1 MITYLPKIYPD
12 ELLYSWLA
20 RYYIQTGYVRYAF
33 VAEEVFQSKT
43 VRPDIEFVNQYTAPM
58 LQAITEIVPMSE
70 IIENHTMFPYYGRFL
85 QKERRNRAYTA
96 MIQTKGNYHNLLP
109 MPKRKGNTDR
119 YLRYCPVCAEND
131 RKQYGETYWH
141 RIHQLQGGNI
151 CPIHK
156 CYLINSAV
164 RISGKTS
171 PTLVAAETCIPE
183 NNNDIVICQNHI
195 ECKTAVYVTEVFQSE
210 LDFQNDVTVG
220 KFLHSRMENTPYRS
234 VRGQQRNISLLHTE
248 FQEYYKN
255 LPDNSISE
263 LWQIQKMM
271 TDDRVNPY
279 EICMLAMFLN
289 ISVKDLIKMELPERT
304 QEQRFDEQI
313 YLLHEQGLKYPAI
326 AKRLGASYDT
336 VKAIGEQRYKKYH
349 KESGKALKCGTKAYN
364 WQQIDKD
371 TLPLVRDAI
380 VQLQGTE
387 NDRPKKVTV
396 FAVEK
401 LLQLPSKRITSYL
414 PKCKAEIEKHHE
426 TQEEYWAREVVWA
439 VNHILREGNTLNW
452 KHIRNLT
459 NIRKQDLIRCVP
471 YLSKYVDMDMA
482 NKIKILI

>member
-1 MITYLPKIYPD
+1 MTMYFPEIYPD
-12 ELLYSWLA
+12 ELVYSWLA
-20 RYYIQTGYVRYAF
+20 RYYIKTGYVRYAF
-33 VAEEVFQSKT
+33 VAEELFQKKT
-43 VRPDIEFVNQYTAPM
+43 VRPDIEFVNQYTTPA
-58 LQAITEIVPMSE
+58 LQAITEKIPMQR
-70 IIENHTMFPYYGRFL
+70 IIEQHTMFPYYGRFL
-85 QKERRNRAYTA
+85 QKERRNQAYTE

-131 RKQYGETYWH
+131 RKQYGEAYWH
-141 RIHQLQGGNI
+141 RIHQLQGVNI

-171 PTLVAAETCIPE
+171 PTLVAAESCVPE
-183 NNNDIVICQNHI
+183 NNNDIAICQNHI
-195 ECKTAVYVTEVFQSE
+195 ECKTAAYVTEVFQSE
-210 LDFQNDVTVG
+210 LDLNCNITVG
-220 KFLHSRMENTPYRS
+220 NFLHSRMENTPYRS
-234 VRGQQRNISLLHTE
+234 VRGQQRNISLLHAD
-248 FQEYYKN
+248 FQEYYKK
-255 LPDNSISE
+255 LPDNNFSE
-263 LWQIQKMM
+263 LWQIQKVLS
-271 TDDRVNPY
+271 DDRINPY
-279 EICMLAMFLN
+279 EVCMIAMFLN
-289 ISVKDLIKMELPERT
+289 VSVADLVKMKLPEHT

-313 YLLHEQGLKYPAI
+313 YLLHEQGLKYPEI
-326 AKRLGASYDT
+326 ARLLGASYDT

-349 KESGKALKCGTKAYN
+349 KESGKALKCGIKAYD
-364 WQQIDKD
+364 WQQIDKN

-414 PKCKAEIEKHHE
+414 PKCKAEIEKHYE

-439 VNHILREGNTLNW
+439 VKCILREGNTLNW

-459 NIRKQDLIRCVP
+459 NIRKQDLIRCIP
-471 YLSKYVDMDMA
+471 YLLNYTDTDTVE
-482 NKIKILI
+482 KIKILI

>member
-1 MITYLPKIYPD
+1 MTMYFPEIYPD
-12 ELLYSWLA
+12 ELVYSWLA
-20 RYYIQTGYVRYAF
+20 RYYIKTGYVRYAF
-33 VAEEVFQSKT
+33 VAEELFQKKT
-43 VRPDIEFVNQYTAPM
+43 VRPDIEFVNQYTTPA
-58 LQAITEIVPMSE
+58 LQAITEKIPMQR
-70 IIENHTMFPYYGRFL
+70 IIEQHTMFPYYGRFL
-85 QKERRNRAYTA
+85 QKERRNQAYTE

-109 MPKRKGNTDR
+109 MPKRKGNADR

-131 RKQYGETYWH
+131 RKQYGEAYWH
-141 RIHQLQGGNI
+141 RIHQLQGVNI

-171 PTLVAAETCIPE
+171 PTLVAAESCVPE
-183 NNNDIVICQNHI
+183 NNNDIAICQNHI
-195 ECKTAVYVTEVFQSE
+195 ECKTAAYVTEVFQSE
-210 LDFQNDVTVG
+210 LDLNCNITVG
-220 KFLHSRMENTPYRS
+220 NFLHSRMENTPYRS
-234 VRGQQRNISLLHTE
+234 VRGQQRNISLLHAD
-248 FQEYYKN
+248 FQEYYKK
-255 LPDNSISE
+255 LPDNNFSE
-263 LWQIQKMM
+263 LWQIQKVLS
-271 TDDRVNPY
+271 DDRINPY
-279 EICMLAMFLN
+279 EVCMIAMFLN
-289 ISVKDLIKMELPERT
+289 VSVADLVKMKLPEHT

-313 YLLHEQGLKYPAI
+313 YLLHEQGLKYPEI
-326 AKRLGASYDT
+326 ARLLGASYDT

-349 KESGKALKCGTKAYN
+349 KESGKALKCGIKAYD
-364 WQQIDKD
+364 WQQIDKN

-414 PKCKAEIEKHHE
+414 PKCKAEIEKHYE

-439 VNHILREGNTLNW
+439 VKCILREGNTLNW

-459 NIRKQDLIRCVP
+459 NIRKQDLIRCIP
-471 YLSKYVDMDMA
+471 YLLNYTDTDTVE
-482 NKIKILI
+482 KIKILI

>member
-1 MITYLPKIYPD
+1 MTMYLPEIYPD
-12 ELLYSWLA
+12 ELVYSWLA

-33 VAEEVFQSKT
+33 VAEELFWSKT

-58 LQAITEIVPMSE
+58 LQAIIEKMSMQE

-85 QKERRNRAYTA
+85 QKERKNQAYTA

-131 RKQYGETYWH
+131 RKQYGEAYWH
-141 RIHQLQGGNI
+141 RIHQLQGVKI
-151 CPIHK
+151 CSQHR
-156 CYLINSAV
+156 CYLVDSQV
-164 RISGKTS
+164 QISGKAS
-171 PTLVAAETCIPE
+171 PTLIAAETIIPE
-183 NNNDIVICQNHI
+183 KPENLILCQNDIEYRLIDYI
-195 ECKTAVYVTEVFQSE
+195 TKVFQSE
-210 LDFQNDVTVG
+210 LDLDCDITVG

-234 VRGQQRNISLLHTE
+234 VRGEQRNIALLHAE
-248 FQEYYKN
+248 FQEYYKK
-255 LPDNSISE
+255 LPDNNFSE
-263 LWQIQKMM
+263 LWQIQKVL

-279 EICMLAMFLN
+279 EVCMIAMFLN

-304 QEQRFDEQI
+304 QEQQFDEQI
-313 YLLHEQGLKYPAI
+313 YLLHGQGLKYPAI

-349 KESGKALKCGTKAYN
+349 KESGKALKCGAKAYN

-380 VQLQGTE
+380 VQLHGIE
-387 NDRPKKVTV
+387 NDRPKKVTI

-401 LLQLPSKRITSYL
+401 ILQLPSKRIATYL
-414 PKCKAEIEKHHE
+414 PRCKAEIEKHQE
-426 TQEEYWAREVVWA
+426 SQEEYWAREVVWA

-459 NIRKQDLIRCVP
+459 NMRKQDLMRCVP
-471 YLSKYVDMDMA
+471 YLSNYAAMDMVD
-482 NKIKILI
+482 KIKILI

>member
-1 MITYLPKIYPD
+1 MTMYLPEIYPD
-12 ELLYSWLA
+12 ELVYSWLA

-33 VAEEVFQSKT
+33 VAEELFQSKI
-43 VRPDIEFVNQYTAPM
+43 VRPDIEFVNQYTTPM
-58 LQAITEIVPMSE
+58 LQAITEKMPMSE

-131 RKQYGETYWH
+131 RKQYGEAYWH
-141 RIHQLQGGNI
+141 RIHQLQGVNI

-164 RISGKTS
+164 RISGKAS
-171 PTLVAAETCIPE
+171 PTLVAAEICIPE
-183 NNNDIVICQNHI
+183 NNNDIVICQNNI
-195 ECKTAVYVTEVFQSE
+195 ERKTAVYVTEVFQSE

-220 KFLHSRMENTPYRS
+220 KFLHSRMESTPYRS
-234 VRGQQRNISLLHTE
+234 VRGQQRNIAMLHAD

-255 LPDNSISE
+255 LQDNSFSE
-263 LWQIQKMM
+263 LWQIQKVL

-279 EICMLAMFLN
+279 EVCMFAMFLN
-289 ISVKDLIKMELPERT
+289 VPVEDLVIMELPEQT

-313 YLLHEQGLKYPAI
+313 YLLHKQGLKYPEI
-326 AKRLGASYDT
+326 ARQLGASYDT

-349 KESGKALKCGTKAYN
+349 KESSKALKCGIKAYD

-380 VQLQGTE
+380 RKLQGNE
-387 NDRPKKVTV
+387 KNRPKKVTV
-396 FAVEK
+396 FAIEK
-401 LLQLPSKRITSYL
+401 LLHLPSKRITSYL
-414 PKCKAEIEKHHE
+414 PKCKAEIEKHYE

-439 VNHILREGNTLNW
+439 VKCILREGNTLNW

-459 NIRKQDLIRCVP
+459 NMRKRDLMKCVP
-471 YLSKYVDMDMA
+471 YLPKYVDMDMVD
-482 NKIKILI
+482 KIKILI